1 MQLERIASGSIL
13 QSIRS
18 SDLKQIMI
26 IVPPLKILNK
36 IGDKIKKAVY
46 AKAETRAKIKNADQ
60 DIEAFMN

>member
-1 MQLERIASGSIL
+1 
-13 QSIRS
+13 
-18 SDLKQIMI
+18 MI